1 MDEESSLN
9 SCPER
14 CSSLASSIRKMTP
27 NSRWRWAS
35 LPHSDPPIRRGRNEK
50 ETPFSTLLPQC
61 YTVMEADRQRVRTEK
76 ARQRHLRT
84 RARHEHATYITDF
97 CFFFFFLPHWFTTLS
112 LSFKGGE
119 ENGWGKINYGEK
131 KLTWCGWAINEAF
144 PG

>member
-1 MDEESSLN
+1 MKRAHWTLALSVARRSRRRFEKWRQTRDGA
-9 SCPER
+9 ER
-14 CSSLASSIRKMTP
+14 RFHIRILQ
-27 NSRWRWAS
+27 SEG
-35 LPHSDPPIRRGRNEK
+35 GRNEK